1 MLAGPAR
8 VEAQVELTADRD
20 YRVQVGTDLEV
31 GLKNVEF
38 ASGWRA
44 AGDDLIVSLA
54 VTNTGAEP
62 LYLQAYVTAPGI
74 SQHRRPYATL
84 DAGRTAVR
92 TFRLEGG
99 ASILAGRRIHVGVTE
114 RGGSARLNRVLDIP
128 ALLEN

>member
-1 MLAGPAR
+1 MVAVLWAGTAGPTFAGR
-8 VEAQVELTADRD
+8 NSRRTRIEDQLTADRD
-20 YRVQVGTDLEV
+20 YRIVISTDLEV

-38 ASGWRA
+38 ASGWRV

-62 LYLQAYVTAPGI
+62 LYLQAYVSAPGS

-92 TFRLEGG
+92 TFRREGE
-99 ASILAGRRIHVGVTE
+99 SGRAHG
-114 RGGSARLNRVLDIP
+114 
-128 ALLEN
+128 